1 MRQKNK
7 QIQTDKKCFLFLSK
21 AKLKWIVKYL
31 HFEFK
36 HFDNRDTNIIINNA
50 YIDC

>member
-31 HFEFK
+31 HF
-36 HFDNRDTNIIINNA
+36 DIRDTNIIINNA
-50 YIDC
+50 YINY